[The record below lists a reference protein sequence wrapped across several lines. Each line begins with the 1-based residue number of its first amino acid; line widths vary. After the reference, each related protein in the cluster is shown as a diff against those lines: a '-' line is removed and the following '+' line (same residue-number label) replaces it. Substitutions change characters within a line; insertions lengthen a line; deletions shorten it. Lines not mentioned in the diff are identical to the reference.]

1 MSTAVAGANWTEA
14 RMLCPAGEY
23 TSEDWHRHYEEHPDV
38 LLQVLGDVFR
48 VYKSEERKRNG
59 TANPQG
65 GRRKSQIDGSLE
77 ELWQII
83 SPRYADRPFR
93 EAAKDLIGTRSIRAF
108 AAKAGMTH
116 VDLARKLRD
125 DRYPPTRF
133 DMERIANAG
142 GVHPAYF
149 VEWRTSVLQDLIAR
163 VFTASP
169 HLSIT
174 LLKALTR

>member
-1 MSTAVAGANWTEA
+1 
-14 RMLCPAGEY
+14 MLCPAGEY
-23 TSEDWHRHYEEHPDV
+23 TSEEWHRHYEEHPDV

-93 EAAKDLIGTRSIRAF
+93 EAAKDLIAGRSIRAF
-108 AAKAGMTH
+108 ATKAGMTH

-125 DRYPPTRF
+125 DRYPPTRY
-133 DMERIANAG
+133 DMERIAVAG

-149 VEWRTSVLQDLIAR
+149 VEWRTSVLQELLAR
-163 VFTASP
+163 VFATSP

-174 LLKALTR
+174 VLKALTR

>member
-1 MSTAVAGANWTEA
+1 
-14 RMLCPAGEY
+14 MLCPAGEY

-108 AAKAGMTH
+108 ATKAGMTH